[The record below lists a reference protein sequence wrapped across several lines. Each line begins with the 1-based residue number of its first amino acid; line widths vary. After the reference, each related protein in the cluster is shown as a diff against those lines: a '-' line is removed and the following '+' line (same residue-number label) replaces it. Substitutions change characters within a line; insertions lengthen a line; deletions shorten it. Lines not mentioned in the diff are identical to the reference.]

1 MGSLQ
6 KKKKRKGI
14 KEIWK
19 YGSLQI
25 KGKEGSLGA
34 SYKDN
39 DGRCGLSTVW
49 GFSAVKNL

>member
-1 MGSLQ
+1 MGNLR
-6 KKKKRKGI
+6 KKKRKGI

-19 YGSLQI
+19 IGKPLN
-25 KGKEGSLGA
+25 KGEGRFFGA